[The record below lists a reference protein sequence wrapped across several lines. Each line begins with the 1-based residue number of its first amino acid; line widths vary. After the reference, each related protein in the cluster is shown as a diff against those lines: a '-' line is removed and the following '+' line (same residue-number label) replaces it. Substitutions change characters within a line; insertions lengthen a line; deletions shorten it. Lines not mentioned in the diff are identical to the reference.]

1 MLSFLKKI
9 FGSKP
14 TEVSPAPYKVEAPAT
29 PVVTVTTDTKT
40 EAVATKKPAAKK
52 AVTAK
57 PKAPRK
63 PRAPKA

>member
-9 FGSKP
+9 FGPKS
-14 TEVSPAPYKVEAPAT
+14 TEASPAPYKVEAPTA
-29 PVVTVTTDTKT
+29 PVVTATTT
-40 EAVATKKPAAKK
+40 EATPTKKPAAKK

-63 PRAPKA
+63 PRASKA

>member
-9 FGSKP
+9 FGPKT
-14 TEVSPAPYKVEAPAT
+14 TEAIPAPYKVEAPTA
-29 PVVTVTTDTKT
+29 PVVTATTT
-40 EAVATKKPAAKK
+40 EATPTKKPVAKK

-63 PRAPKA
+63 PKAQ